1 MKFYTLFSLFTAM
14 ASALPVSDEQPHAL
28 EARQSSNRNDLERGS
43 SAACPRVIF
52 IYARATGEPGNMNKG
67 TSAGPAV
74 ARVLEAKYRNAV
86 WVQGVGG
93 AYRADLLSNLQP
105 AGASGPAIAE
115 ARRLLDLAASKCPS
129 ARVVTGGY
137 SQGSA
142 VEAKYR
148 NAVWVQGVGG
158 AYRADLLSNLQAAG
172 ASAAAIAEAR
182 RLLDLAASKCPSAR
196 VVTGGYSQG
205 SAVMAGAL
213 GGASQRTKSQ
223 VQGVVLFGY
232 TRNAQ
237 SGGRVPGFPV
247 ERTRVFCRAGD
258 MVCRGSLMVGP
269 AHFGYAGDAAGPAPQ
284 FLLQRIGA

>member
-1 MKFYTLFSLFTAM
+1 MKFYTLLSLFTAL
-14 ASALPVSDEQPHAL
+14 ASALPVSDEQPRAL
-28 EARQSSNRNDLERGS
+28 EARQFSSRNDLERGS

-52 IYARATGEPGNMNKG
+52 IYARATGEPGNMENKG

-74 ARVLEAKYRNAV
+74 ARVLEAKYRNTV

-105 AGASGPAIAE
+105 AGASG
-115 ARRLLDLAASKCPS
+115 
-129 ARVVTGGY
+129 
-137 SQGSA
+137 
-142 VEAKYR
+142 
-148 NAVWVQGVGG
+148 
-158 AYRADLLSNLQAAG
+158 
-172 ASAAAIAEAR
+172 AAIAEAR

-284 FLLQRIGA
+284 FLIQRIGA

>member
-1 MKFYTLFSLFTAM
+1 MKFYTLFSLFTAL

-28 EARQSSNRNDLERGS
+28 EARQSVNRNDLERGS
-43 SAACPRVIF
+43 STACPRVIF
-52 IYARATGEPGNMNKG
+52 IYARATGEPGNMG

-105 AGASGPAIAE
+105 
-115 ARRLLDLAASKCPS
+115 
-129 ARVVTGGY
+129 
-137 SQGSA
+137 
-142 VEAKYR
+142 
-148 NAVWVQGVGG
+148 
-158 AYRADLLSNLQAAG
+158 AG

-284 FLLQRIGA
+284 FLIQRIGA

>member
-1 MKFYTLFSLFTAM
+1 MKFYTLFSLFTAL

-28 EARQSSNRNDLERGS
+28 EARQSVNRNDLERGS
-43 SAACPRVIF
+43 STACPRVIF
-52 IYARATGEPGNMNKG
+52 IYARATGEPGNMG

-74 ARVLEAKYRNAV
+74 ARVL
-86 WVQGVGG
+86 
-93 AYRADLLSNLQP
+93 
-105 AGASGPAIAE
+105 
-115 ARRLLDLAASKCPS
+115 
-129 ARVVTGGY
+129 
-137 SQGSA
+137 
-142 VEAKYR
+142 EAKYR

>member
-1 MKFYTLFSLFTAM
+1 MKFYTLFSLFKAL

-28 EARQSSNRNDLERGS
+28 EARQSVNRNDLERGS
-43 SAACPRVIF
+43 STACPRVIF
-52 IYARATGEPGNMNKG
+52 IYARATGEPGNMG

-105 AGASGPAIAE
+105 AGAS
-115 ARRLLDLAASKCPS
+115 
-129 ARVVTGGY
+129 
-137 SQGSA
+137 
-142 VEAKYR
+142 
-148 NAVWVQGVGG
+148 
-158 AYRADLLSNLQAAG
+158 
-172 ASAAAIAEAR
+172 AAAIAEAR

-205 SAVMAGAL
+205 SAVMAGTL

-284 FLLQRIGA
+284 FLIQRIGA

>member
-1 MKFYTLFSLFTAM
+1 MKFYTLFSLFTAL

-28 EARQSSNRNDLERGS
+28 EARQSVNRNDLERGS
-43 SAACPRVIF
+43 STACPRVIF
-52 IYARATGEPGNMNKG
+52 IYARATGEPGNMG

-105 AGASGPAIAE
+105 
-115 ARRLLDLAASKCPS
+115 
-129 ARVVTGGY
+129 
-137 SQGSA
+137 
-142 VEAKYR
+142 
-148 NAVWVQGVGG
+148 
-158 AYRADLLSNLQAAG
+158 
-172 ASAAAIAEAR
+172 AAAIAEAR

-284 FLLQRIGA
+284 FLIQRIGA

>member
-1 MKFYTLFSLFTAM
+1 MIIT
-14 ASALPVSDEQPHAL
+14 
-28 EARQSSNRNDLERGS
+28 NRANTE
-43 SAACPRVIF
+43 
-52 IYARATGEPGNMNKG
+52 NKG

-105 AGASGPAIAE
+105 
-115 ARRLLDLAASKCPS
+115 
-129 ARVVTGGY
+129 
-137 SQGSA
+137 
-142 VEAKYR
+142 
-148 NAVWVQGVGG
+148 
-158 AYRADLLSNLQAAG
+158 AG

-284 FLLQRIGA
+284 FLIQRIGA